1 MRFGVGVT
9 APFDIYYEVPILQNE
24 MINNFILETLHI
36 SLTLMRISISK
47 FQEIVRNV
55 QNHSINS
62 QMLIDLFLNSII
74 NRISLR

>member
-1 MRFGVGVT
+1 MIFGVGVT